1 MMKKLMFSALL
12 ALCSASVCAH
22 TLWVLPSHFVLS
34 AEDSWISVDVSAA
47 NMTFVADR
55 GVNPDNL
62 AIVFP
67 DGERHDFAQSYHGK
81 RKSQADHQLTMN
93 GTYRVELAGP
103 ARYFTFFQEDGQRRR
118 IMANKKERLAQL
130 PDDAT
135 DVVTTRSRGRALSFI
150 SVNAPNQT
158 ALALSNEGL
167 ELKLLTHPADVV
179 ATEPVRWQFV
189 LDGEPVADVR
199 VELSREGE
207 LYRDDAGR
215 ELLSSDGN
223 GYLSFTPQVPG
234 RYVLEASLQQD
245 SQDPLADRI
254 RESLT
259 LTFEAALP

>member
-1 MMKKLMFSALL
+1 MKKMILATLL
-12 ALCSASVCAH
+12 TLCSASAAAH

-34 AEDSWISVDVSAA
+34 SEDSWISVDVSAA
-47 NMTFVADR
+47 NMTFVADK
-55 GVNPDNL
+55 GVSPANL
-62 AIVFP
+62 SIVFP
-67 DGERHDFAQSYHGK
+67 DGQRQAFAQSYQGK
-81 RKSQADHQLTMN
+81 RKSQADHQLTMD
-93 GTYRVELAGP
+93 GTYRIELGGP

-118 IMANKKERLAQL
+118 IMANKQERAAQL
-130 PDDAT
+130 PANAT
-135 DVVTTRSRGRALSFI
+135 NVVTTRSRGRALSYV

-158 ALALSNEGL
+158 ALALSNDGL

-189 LDGEPVADVR
+189 LDGKPVADVQ

-215 ELLSSDGN
+215 EVLSSDAN
-223 GYLSFTPQVPG
+223 GYLTFTPQVPG
-234 RYVLEASLQQD
+234 RYVIEASVQLD
-245 SQDPLADRI
+245 SSNALADQV

>member
-1 MMKKLMFSALL
+1 MKKLMFSALL
-12 ALCSASVCAH
+12 AFCSTTVCAH

-34 AEDSWISVDVSAA
+34 SEDSWISVDVSAA
-47 NMTFVADR
+47 NMTFVADK
-55 GVNPDNL
+55 GVSPANL

-67 DGERHDFAQSYHGK
+67 DGERHAFAQSYQGK
-81 RKSQADHQLTMN
+81 RKSQADHQLTMD

-118 IMANKKERLAQL
+118 IMATKEDRQAEL
-130 PDDAT
+130 PDNAT
-135 DVVTTRSRGRALSFI
+135 EVVTTRSRGRALSFI
-150 SVNAPNQT
+150 SVNAPNET
-158 ALALSNEGL
+158 ALALSHEGL
-167 ELKLLTHPADVV
+167 ELNLLTHPADVV

-189 LDGEPVADVR
+189 LDGQPAADVR
-199 VELSREGE
+199 VELSRDGE

-215 ELLSSDGN
+215 ELYNTDAD
-223 GYLSFTPQVPG
+223 GYLNFTPHVPG

>member
-1 MMKKLMFSALL
+1 MKNIVLATLL
-12 ALCSASVCAH
+12 ALCSTGAAAH

-34 AEDSWISVDVSAA
+34 SEDSWISVDLSAA
-47 NMTFVADR
+47 NMTFVPDR
-55 GVNPDNL
+55 GISPNHL

-67 DGERHDFAQSYHGK
+67 DGERHAFAQSYQGR
-81 RKSQADHQLTMN
+81 RKSQADHQLTMD
-93 GTYRVELAGP
+93 GTYRIELAGP

-118 IMANKKERLAQL
+118 IAANKQERSAQL
-130 PDDAT
+130 PANASE
-135 DVVTTRSRGRALSFI
+135 VLTTRSRSRALSYV

-189 LDGEPVADVR
+189 LDGKPVADVQ

-207 LYRDDAGR
+207 QYRDDAGR
-215 ELLSSDGN
+215 ELLSSDAN
-223 GYLSFTPQVPG
+223 GYLAFTPQVPG
-234 RYVLEASLQQD
+234 RYVLEASVQLD
-245 SQDPLADRI
+245 STDALADRV

>member
-1 MMKKLMFSALL
+1 MKNIVLVTLL
-12 ALCSASVCAH
+12 ALCSAGATAH

-34 AEDSWISVDVSAA
+34 SEDSWISVDLSAA

-55 GVNPDNL
+55 GISPNNL

-67 DGERHDFAQSYHGK
+67 DGERHAFAQSYQGR
-81 RKSQADHQLTMN
+81 RKSQADHQLTMD
-93 GTYRVELAGP
+93 GTYRIELAGP

-118 IMANKKERLAQL
+118 IAANKQERSAQL
-130 PDDAT
+130 PANASE
-135 DVVTTRSRGRALSFI
+135 VLTTRSRNRALSYV

-189 LDGEPVADVR
+189 LDGKPVADVQ

-207 LYRDDAGR
+207 QYRDDAGR
-215 ELLSSDGN
+215 ELLSSDAN
-223 GYLSFTPQVPG
+223 GYLAFTPQVPG
-234 RYVLEASLQQD
+234 RYVLEASVQLD
-245 SQDPLADRI
+245 STDALADRV

>member
-1 MMKKLMFSALL
+1 MKKMILATLL
-12 ALCSASVCAH
+12 ALCSASAAAH

-34 AEDSWISVDVSAA
+34 SEDSWISVDVSAA
-47 NMTFVADR
+47 NMTFVADK
-55 GVNPDNL
+55 GVSPANL

-67 DGERHDFAQSYHGK
+67 DGERHAFAQSYQGK
-81 RKSQADHQLTMN
+81 RKSQADHQLTMD
-93 GTYRVELAGP
+93 GTYRIELGGP

-118 IMANKKERLAQL
+118 IMANKQERAAQL
-130 PDDAT
+130 PANAT
-135 DVVTTRSRGRALSFI
+135 DVVTTRSRGRALSYV

-158 ALALSNEGL
+158 ALALSNDGL

-189 LDGEPVADVR
+189 LDGKPIADVK

-215 ELLSSDGN
+215 ELLNSDAN
-223 GYLSFTPQVPG
+223 GYLTFTPQVPG
-234 RYVLEASLQQD
+234 RYVIEASVQLD
-245 SQDPLADRI
+245 STDALADQV

>member
-1 MMKKLMFSALL
+1 MKKIMISALL
-12 ALCSASVCAH
+12 ALCSASAFAH

-34 AEDSWISVDVSAA
+34 SEDSWISVDVSAA
-47 NMTFVADR
+47 NMTFVPDR
-55 GVNPDNL
+55 GVSPANL

-67 DGERHDFAQSYHGK
+67 DGSRHAFSQSYQGK
-81 RKSQADHQLTMN
+81 RKSQADHQLTMD

-103 ARYFTFFQEDGQRRR
+103 ARYVTFFEEDGQRRR
-118 IMANKKERLAQL
+118 IMANKTERAAQL
-130 PDDAT
+130 PANASN
-135 DVVTTRSRGRALSFI
+135 VETTRSRGRALSFV
-150 SVNAPNQT
+150 SVNAPNEI

-167 ELKLLTHPADVV
+167 EVKLLTHPADVV

-189 LDGEPVADVR
+189 LDGQPVANLQ

-207 LYRDDAGR
+207 LYRNDAGR
-215 ELLSSDGN
+215 ELLSSDSN
-223 GYLSFTPQVPG
+223 GYLAFTPDVPG

-245 SQDPLADRI
+245 STDPMADRL

>member
-1 MMKKLMFSALL
+1 MKNMITAIVL
-12 ALCSASVCAH
+12 ALCSSAATAH

-34 AEDSWISVDVSAA
+34 SEDSWISVDVSAA

-55 GVNPDNL
+55 GVSPNNL

-67 DGERHDFAQSYHGK
+67 DGERHAFSQSYQGR
-81 RKSQADHQLTMN
+81 RKSQADHQLTMD
-93 GTYRVELAGP
+93 GTYRIELAGP

-118 IMANKKERLAQL
+118 IMANKQQRAEQL
-130 PDDAT
+130 PANAT
-135 DVVTTRSRGRALSFI
+135 DVVTTRSRSRALSYV
-150 SVNAPNQT
+150 SVNAPNQK

-179 ATEPVRWQFV
+179 ATEAVRWQFV
-189 LDGEPVADVR
+189 LDGKPVAGVQ

-207 LYRDDAGR
+207 LNRDDAGR
-215 ELLSSDGN
+215 ELLSSDAQ
-223 GYLSFTPQVPG
+223 GYLTFTPQVSG
-234 RYVLEASLQQD
+234 RYVLEASVQQD
-245 SQDPLADRI
+245 SSDALADQV